1 MKRLMLVLAF
11 FVFAQ
16 SGASAENILDFS
28 WNFGS
33 VGLGLNY
40 LDGDDDNI
48 EFCVSVLNFT
58 IEQKDINIGF
68 EFSPAKY
75 WLLFELQEKIDRKFS
90 FINAYMYWDVI
101 RNNTILLG
109 PFVSIN
115 YLYVNI
121 LNGINKDE
129 YIFSAGLRFSCKL
142 RYIDDLNTYNA
153 QIVSTEIGYRN
164 ISGSN
169 KLYFSVN
176 IDIILALIG
185 IMSIYGDDS

>member
-48 EFCVSVLNFT
+48 EFCVSILNFI

-75 WLLFELQEKIDRKFS
+75 WFLFELQEKIDRKFS
-90 FINAYMYWDVI
+90 FINTYLYWDLI
-101 RNNTILLG
+101 RNSTILFG
-109 PFVSIN
+109 PFVSMN

-121 LNGINKDE
+121 GRGININE
-129 YIFSAGLRFSCKL
+129 YIFSGGLRFSCKL
-142 RYIDDLNTYNA
+142 RYIGDLITYNA
-153 QIVSTEIGYRN
+153 QIVSAEFGYRN

-176 IDIILALIG
+176 VDIVLALIG
-185 IMSIYGDDS
+185 IMSIYWD